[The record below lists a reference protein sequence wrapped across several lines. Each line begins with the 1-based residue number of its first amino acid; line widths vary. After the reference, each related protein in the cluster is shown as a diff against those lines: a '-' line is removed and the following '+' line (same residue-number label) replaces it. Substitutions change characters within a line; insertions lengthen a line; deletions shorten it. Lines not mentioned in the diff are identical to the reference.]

1 MAVSPE
7 AAKSAIRNPPIHVVR
22 LRSKMHS
29 LRFFTA
35 LAGLVAVPA
44 CASVDSIIIAEPD
57 VAFSLP
63 VGKTAGIAGST
74 TRLTFRQVREDSR
87 CPTNVVCVWEG
98 DAKIELL
105 PVRDGAA
112 GQGVIL
118 SLHTPNEAQVGDL
131 FVRFVG
137 LTPYPATPEPSSPRQ
152 YVAELVIRRL

>member
-1 MAVSPE
+1 MNQKNSLLNLAV
-7 AAKSAIRNPPIHVVR
+7 
-22 LRSKMHS
+22 
-29 LRFFTA
+29 
-35 LAGLVAVPA
+35 LAVLVTLPA

-63 VGKTAGIAGST
+63 VGKTAGVAGST

-105 PVRDGAA
+105 PVREGAA
-112 GQGVIL
+112 GQSVIL
-118 SLHTPNEAQVGDL
+118 SLHTPNEGQVGDL

-137 LTPYPATPEPSSPRQ
+137 LTPYPATPEPSSPPQ

>member
-1 MAVSPE
+1 MP
-7 AAKSAIRNPPIHVVR
+7 
-22 LRSKMHS
+22 S
-29 LRFFTA
+29 LRLTA
-35 LAGLVAVPA
+35 ALSALLALPA
-44 CASVDSIIIAEPD
+44 CASVDSIIIVEPD

-63 VGKTAGIAGST
+63 LGKTAGVAGST
-74 TRLTFRQVREDSR
+74 TRLTFRQVSEDSR

-105 PVRDGAA
+105 PVRDGTV
-112 GQGVIL
+112 GQRVIL

-137 LTPYPATPEPSSPRQ
+137 LTPYPATPDPSSTRQ

>member
-1 MAVSPE
+1 MP
-7 AAKSAIRNPPIHVVR
+7 
-22 LRSKMHS
+22 S
-29 LRFFTA
+29 LRLTA
-35 LAGLVAVPA
+35 VFAALLALPA

-63 VGKTAGIAGST
+63 VGKTAGVAGST

-105 PVRDGAA
+105 PVRDGTV
-112 GQGVIL
+112 GQSVIL

-131 FVRFVG
+131 FVRFAG
-137 LTPYPATPEPSSPRQ
+137 LTPYPATPDPSSPRQ

>member
-1 MAVSPE
+1 MP
-7 AAKSAIRNPPIHVVR
+7 
-22 LRSKMHS
+22 S
-29 LRFFTA
+29 LRLTA
-35 LAGLVAVPA
+35 VLAALLVLPA

-63 VGKTAGIAGST
+63 VGKTASISGST
-74 TRLTFRQVREDSR
+74 TRVTFRQVREDSR

-105 PVRDGAA
+105 PVRDGTV

-137 LTPYPATPEPSSPRQ
+137 LTPYPATPDASSPRQ

>member
-1 MAVSPE
+1 MP
-7 AAKSAIRNPPIHVVR
+7 
-22 LRSKMHS
+22 S
-29 LRFFTA
+29 LRLTAA
-35 LAGLVAVPA
+35 LAALLA

-63 VGKTAGIAGST
+63 VGKTAGVAGSA
-74 TRLTFRQVREDSR
+74 TRLTFRQVSEDSR

-105 PVRDGAA
+105 PVRDGTV
-112 GQGVIL
+112 GQSVIL

-131 FVRFVG
+131 VVRFVG
-137 LTPYPATPEPSSPRQ
+137 LNPYPATPDPSSPRQ

>member
-1 MAVSPE
+1 MP
-7 AAKSAIRNPPIHVVR
+7 
-22 LRSKMHS
+22 S
-29 LRFFTA
+29 LRLTA
-35 LAGLVAVPA
+35 ALTAFLALTA

-87 CPTNVVCVWEG
+87 CPASVACVWEG

-105 PVRDGAA
+105 PVRDGTV
-112 GQGVIL
+112 GQGVVL

-131 FVRFVG
+131 LVRFVG
-137 LTPYPATPEPSSPRQ
+137 LAPYPATPDPSSPRQ
-152 YVAELVIRRL
+152 YVAELVVRKL

>member
-1 MAVSPE
+1 MP
-7 AAKSAIRNPPIHVVR
+7 NLR
-22 LRSKMHS
+22 L
-29 LRFFTA
+29 FFTA
-35 LAGLVAVPA
+35 LAALVTLQA

-63 VGKTAGIAGST
+63 VGKTAGVAGSS
-74 TRLTFRQVREDSR
+74 TRLTFRQVSEDSR

-105 PVRDGAA
+105 PVRDGTVGLA
-112 GQGVIL
+112 VVL

-131 FVRFVG
+131 VVRFVG

-152 YVAELVIRRL
+152 YVAELVVRRL

>member
-1 MAVSPE
+1 MP
-7 AAKSAIRNPPIHVVR
+7 
-22 LRSKMHS
+22 S
-29 LRFFTA
+29 LSLTAA
-35 LAGLVAVPA
+35 LAALLALPA

-63 VGKTAGIAGST
+63 VGKTAGVAGST
-74 TRLTFRQVREDSR
+74 TRLTFRQVSEDSR

-98 DAKIELL
+98 DARIELL
-105 PVRDGAA
+105 PVRDGTV
-112 GQGVIL
+112 GQAVIL

-137 LTPYPATPEPSSPRQ
+137 LAPYPATPDPGSPRQ